1 MTKPNNVTV
10 QNNLNN
16 KKKEVNKM
24 DKTNK
29 KDDKSTW
36 AIGGGVLMGV
46 GAGFFFLKES
56 PLAFVACILLGIGLG
71 LVITSIISSK

>member
-1 MTKPNNVTV
+1 
-10 QNNLNN
+10 
-16 KKKEVNKM
+16 M
-24 DKTNK
+24 DKTGE

-56 PLAFVACILLGIGLG
+56 PLAFVGCILLGIGLG
-71 LVITSIISSK
+71 LAITAIVSRGGKQKN